1 MLTTLFEGAPRF
13 VDRMMEF
20 DPPPDSWDDLFYQGE
35 WTALTM
41 PEEEQIDLLDAHPRI
56 GAAPG
61 SVSTQSYREQ
71 GYDRDEGAAQL
82 RARLDEL
89 NDAYERRFGFRF
101 VVFVN
106 GRSRAEI
113 ADVMESFLHADPAAE
128 KGRGLRDVIAIARA
142 RLAKL
147 PSLP

>member
-1 MLTTLFEGAPRF
+1 MRPDRAILTTLFEGAPRF

-20 DPPPDSWDDLFYQGE
+20 DQQPDSWDDLFYQGE

-61 SVSTQSYREQ
+61 SVSTLSHREQ
-71 GYDRDEGAAQL
+71 GYDQDAGTAQL
-82 RARLDEL
+82 QARLDEL

-101 VVFVN
+101 VVFVK
-106 GRSRAEI
+106 GRSRAAI
-113 ADVMESFLHADPAAE
+113 ADVM
-128 KGRGLRDVIAIARA
+128 
-142 RLAKL
+142 
-147 PSLP
+147 